1 MRVSRI
7 VVAAVGAVLVA
18 VTTAVSVM
26 GFSHDE
32 RQRDVAQTDLRRA
45 TLRALTSDLDGVIAN
60 TRQVAALFAASDH
73 VSPDEFRSFTAPMLR
88 ASSVSAFVWLAHVPG
103 PERAAW
109 ERRNG
114 IRIVSVGP
122 EGPQPAPP
130 SASYNPTMQF
140 AASVPLRGLS
150 GLDTGK
156 APAMLEAQRLDEPR
170 AAPVGPL
177 PGTGAQGMLV
187 YAPVRGDSGEVLGTA
202 VGSFRVAA
210 GTATIRDLL
219 PKGAAFELR
228 QRGRRVGG
236 EGTLGSAPARSVVD
250 IAGQPWEIRVS
261 AAPSGRIG
269 SGIIALLLGTLV
281 SAVVLLT
288 LSGLA
293 REAGRAQR
301 KAARSEEHFAQAFE
315 HAPVGMA
322 LLDAQGDHV
331 RVNEAMARMLGRTRE
346 TFVGLPLEAVMPA
359 SELGAS
365 RTLVA
370 SLVRGRQDSFSGDT
384 TLLTADGRTI
394 RAAVH
399 MSLLEQAPGSNAS
412 VLVHAVDVTEQRL
425 AERRMKHLAD
435 HDPLTG
441 LLNRRGF
448 SAALQGQVA
457 HTRRYGAAGA
467 LLILDLDGFKAVNDA
482 HGHEAG
488 DRLLVDVSAELRECL
503 RETDVVARL
512 GGDEFA
518 IILPREALDEAT
530 IVADKITT
538 QIRERRLGGPHHPVT
553 ASVGVAPFGASHES
567 GEEVLRDADLAMYSA
582 KGAGRDRW
590 AVHGRHQEALKG

>member
-1 MRVSRI
+1 
-7 VVAAVGAVLVA
+7 
-18 VTTAVSVM
+18 
-26 GFSHDE
+26 
-32 RQRDVAQTDLRRA
+32 
-45 TLRALTSDLDGVIAN
+45 
-60 TRQVAALFAASDH
+60 
-73 VSPDEFRSFTAPMLR
+73 MLR
-88 ASSVSAFVWLAHVPG
+88 AGSASAYVWIAHVHG

-109 ERRNG
+109 EREHG
-114 IRIVSVGP
+114 VRIVTPGP
-122 EGPQPAPP
+122 GGVQPAPER
-130 SASYNPTMQF
+130 AEYNPTVHF
-140 AASVPLRGLS
+140 ASTAPVRAIRGLDAP
-150 GLDTGK
+150 GG
-156 APAMLEAQRLDEPR
+156 APAMREAQRLEEPR

-177 PGTGAQGMLV
+177 PVTGAPGMLV
-187 YAPVRGDSGEVLGTA
+187 YAPVRDHDGDLLGTA
-202 VGSFRVAA
+202 VGSFRVSALS
-210 GTATIRDLL
+210 ATIRDLL
-219 PKGAAFELR
+219 PKGAAFEVR
-228 QRGRRVGG
+228 QAGTRISGHGRLG
-236 EGTLGSAPARSVVD
+236 EAPGRWVVD
-250 IAGQPWEIRVS
+250 VAGQPWELAVS
-261 AAPSGRIG
+261 AAPSGRLS

-281 SAVVLLT
+281 TAVVLLT
-288 LSGLA
+288 LTGLA

-301 KAARSEEHFAQAFE
+301 SAARSEEHFAQAFE

-322 LLDAQGDHV
+322 LLDARGNHV

-346 TFVGLPLEAVMPA
+346 ELTGLPLDDVMPA

-365 RTLVA
+365 RGLVA
-370 SLVRGRQDSFSGDT
+370 SLLRGSQEAFSGDT

-399 MSLLEQAPGSNAS
+399 MSLLQQAPGSDAS
-412 VLVHAVDVTEQRL
+412 ILVHATDVTEQRL

-448 SAALQGQVA
+448 SAALQSQVA
-457 HTRRYGAAGA
+457 HTRRYGPAGA

-503 RETDVVARL
+503 RETDVIARL

-518 IILPREALDEAT
+518 IILPRETLEEAT
-530 IVADKITT
+530 VVAEKVTA
-538 QIRERRLGGPHHPVT
+538 QIRERGLGGPHHAVT
-553 ASVGVAPFGASHES
+553 ASVGVAPFGANHES